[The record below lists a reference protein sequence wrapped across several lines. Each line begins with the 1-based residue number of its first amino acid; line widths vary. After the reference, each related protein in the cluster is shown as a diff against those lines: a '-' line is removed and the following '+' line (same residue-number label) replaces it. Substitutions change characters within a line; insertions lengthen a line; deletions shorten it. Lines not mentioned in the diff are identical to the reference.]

1 MKRFTVLLLKLFC
14 AGIALAQPGINHAP
28 QIEKLDRGIIA
39 FHPEEGKLFIS
50 WRLLATDDST
60 TTFQLLKD
68 GDVIRDN
75 ITQATSIE
83 LPSTDGTLQLA
94 TLHGGE
100 RVELSDTIKPWP
112 KKYLQL
118 HLMRPLPVE
127 GATYTPNDC
136 SVGDVDGDGR
146 YEIFVKWDPI
156 NAHDNSHAGT
166 TANVYIDCYRLD
178 GTFLWRI
185 DLGRN
190 IRAGAHYTQFMVY
203 DFNHDGKAEMI
214 CKTAPGS
221 KDGSSHYVSEAATD
235 SRIRAIDNGINY
247 SDELGRILAGE
258 ELLTAFDGLT
268 GKAIHTIWYCPNRAG
283 TFNQCGEQ
291 QPKSF
296 WGDTYGN
303 RQERYLAC
311 VAHLDGMDKNAS
323 AVFGR
328 GYYTRAY
335 LWAVDFDGKQLKH
348 KWLHAS
354 ISRDSVE
361 LYDANWNKT
370 TRTYR
375 KNTSGSDTSFTA
387 FANGNH
393 NLSVGDVDGD
403 GCDEILYG
411 SCAFDNDGSLL
422 YSTGLGHGDA
432 IHFGDLDPDREGL
445 EVFTVHEEPPYG
457 YDLHDAATG
466 EILVRGLDN
475 DDTGRGLAADIDAD
489 YRGAEFTTSGTRYTF
504 NIKGK
509 PIYNHRSRVNF
520 RIYWDGDIQDELFDN
535 VSILKWD
542 KGHVTEL
549 GVSGEPLRLLGSP
562 ASCNGTKHTPCLQ
575 ADLFGDWREEL
586 ILRST
591 TDNATLNIYSTSI
604 PTSLR
609 MPTLMHDHIYRMGI
623 AWQNVAYNQPPHLG
637 IRLYK

>member
-1 MKRFTVLLLKLFC
+1 
-14 AGIALAQPGINHAP
+14 
-28 QIEKLDRGIIA
+28 
-39 FHPEEGKLFIS
+39 
-50 WRLLATDDST
+50 
-60 TTFQLLKD
+60 
-68 GDVIRDN
+68 
-75 ITQATSIE
+75 
-83 LPSTDGTLQLA
+83 
-94 TLHGGE
+94 
-100 RVELSDTIKPWP
+100 
-112 KKYLQL
+112 
-118 HLMRPLPVE
+118 
-127 GATYTPNDC
+127 
-136 SVGDVDGDGR
+136 
-146 YEIFVKWDPI
+146 
-156 NAHDNSHAGT
+156 
-166 TANVYIDCYRLD
+166 
-178 GTFLWRI
+178 
-185 DLGRN
+185 
-190 IRAGAHYTQFMVY
+190 
-203 DFNHDGKAEMI
+203 
-214 CKTAPGS
+214 
-221 KDGSSHYVSEAATD
+221 
-235 SRIRAIDNGINY
+235 
-247 SDELGRILAGE
+247 
-258 ELLTAFDGLT
+258 
-268 GKAIHTIWYCPNRAG
+268 
-283 TFNQCGEQ
+283 
-291 QPKSF
+291 
-296 WGDTYGN
+296 
-303 RQERYLAC
+303 
-311 VAHLDGMDKNAS
+311 MDKNAS

-509 PIYNHRSRVNF
+509 PIYDHRSRVNF

-549 GVSGEPLRLLGSP
+549 GVSGEPLRFLGSP